1 LIRPNASSRD
11 PSATE
16 QIRDRPSRHVEFR
29 ANASQRQAGLV
40 QPPGSIEVDIGAVP
54 NLSAG
59 SSDDR
64 GRGTSIDTE
73 LSRERVRRLP
83 GRVAPHDLGTSRI
96 GQPRLFLAER
106 WDGSMGHPI
115 TSLTRENAA

>member
-1 LIRPNASSRD
+1 VALAPRRD

-16 QIRDRPSRHVEFR
+16 QVEDRPSRHIEFR
-29 ANASQRQAGLV
+29 ANASQQQAGLV
-40 QPPGSIEVDIGAVP
+40 RPPGSIEVDIGAVP

-73 LSRERVRRLP
+73 LSRERARRLSAE
-83 GRVAPHDLGTSRI
+83 VARHEL
-96 GQPRLFLAER
+96 
-106 WDGSMGHPI
+106 
-115 TSLTRENAA
+115 